1 MQFAI
6 VLLAF
11 CAIAAA
17 QSNPFAT
24 DPKAPEAGRGIF
36 RIYCSPCHGLR
47 GEGVRA
53 PDLTR
58 GVYAVGDSDAA
69 LFAVIANGAQGT
81 EMPAFLERLSS
92 SDNVWKLVSY
102 IRSIERR
109 DAVALK
115 GDSARGEKLFW
126 GKGVCGACHRV
137 GDKGGRTG
145 PELSRIGRER
155 SLAYLRA
162 SVVDTN
168 ADITPGYAT
177 ITVVTRDGRTISGVQ
192 RGYDNFSA
200 QLMDSGERLHSFFR
214 DEVQSIRREFK
225 SVMPE
230 TYAKLFCEEEL
241 DDLLAYL
248 ASRNG
253 KEGNR

>member
-1 MQFAI
+1 MHFAI
-6 VLLAF
+6 ALLAF
-11 CAIAAA
+11 AAAAAA

-102 IRSIERR
+102 IRSIARR

-126 GKGVCGACHRV
+126 GKGGCGACHRV
-137 GDKGGRTG
+137 GDKGGRAG

-155 SLAYLRA
+155 SLAYLRT
-162 SVVDTN
+162 SVVDAN

-230 TYAKLFCEEEL
+230 TYAKLFREEEL

-253 KEGNR
+253 KESNR